1 MGAFALYALTSWWV
15 IIPTGHSR
23 GTRVVKGAGFR
34 SQCVVLRRFKSCP
47 LHHYLILIL
56 FERIV
61 EMPRFFASKIL
72 YTIMPMN
79 ETEINM
85 IDQFS

>member
-1 MGAFALYALTSWWV
+1 
-15 IIPTGHSR
+15 
-23 GTRVVKGAGFR
+23 
-34 SQCVVLRRFKSCP
+34 
-47 LHHYLILIL
+47 LILIL

-72 YTIMPMN
+72 YPIIPMN